1 MRYGFF
7 IWRSS
12 LRIRGVHSSRIR
24 LSKLRTLTQ
33 KFSSMSEEKK
43 ETSSK
48 ESVEMETL
56 TEGKA
61 TILYEKANTV
71 FYNKVQEFNRDLSTA
86 VINEFAKVYRQE
98 KFEKETAKAKR
109 RAERL
114 TKENKEKGIDKVVE
128 PEKVSIPGLRVL
140 EALSAT
146 GLRSIRYWKEIEEGL
161 VDTIVVNDLDEK
173 AVETIERN
181 LKYNGCPLDK
191 TIPNMGDA
199 CEVMYANRAL
209 SRRSVEEGKGFDV
222 IDLDPYGSAAEF
234 LDGAVQA
241 VRDGGLLCVTCTDK
255 AVLCGKNSENSA
267 NRYKRYITPVLSMS
281 IDFYVRMFVRVHTS
295 PINVKAS
302 ASKTAL
308 VYQSL
313 GCDAFYL
320 QPYGVI
326 DYSRKNPK
334 YKHSSGPPC
343 NTTCE
348 FTNSRLKVAGPIWS
362 GKMHEVDFVQRVLKH
377 VEANPKK
384 YTTERRILGQLRVCE
399 TEIETP
405 LYYTH
410 KSLAHLFHTSVNI
423 IKLRSAIINAGY
435 RVSQSHADPSAIK
448 TDASPMVI
456 MEIMAAIVARD
467 PEQGKAKRGPDSAAG
482 KIIAVTTKS
491 GTELKVNFSQA
502 KGSEGLHQA
511 FFPNPEENWGPKS
524 RATGGKR
531 KTMTEKEKS
540 LQNQGKRKKSGKPEN
555 KQTDEN
561 VKI

>member
-1 MRYGFF
+1 
-7 IWRSS
+7 
-12 LRIRGVHSSRIR
+12 
-24 LSKLRTLTQ
+24 
-33 KFSSMSEEKK
+33 
-43 ETSSK
+43 
-48 ESVEMETL
+48 
-56 TEGKA
+56 
-61 TILYEKANTV
+61 
-71 FYNKVQEFNRDLSTA
+71 
-86 VINEFAKVYRQE
+86 
-98 KFEKETAKAKR
+98 
-109 RAERL
+109 
-114 TKENKEKGIDKVVE
+114 
-128 PEKVSIPGLRVL
+128 
-140 EALSAT
+140 
-146 GLRSIRYWKEIEEGL
+146 
-161 VDTIVVNDLDEK
+161 
-173 AVETIERN
+173 
-181 LKYNGCPLDK
+181 
-191 TIPNMGDA
+191 
-199 CEVMYANRAL
+199 
-209 SRRSVEEGKGFDV
+209 
-222 IDLDPYGSAAEF
+222 
-234 LDGAVQA
+234 
-241 VRDGGLLCVTCTDK
+241 
-255 AVLCGKNSENSA
+255 
-267 NRYKRYITPVLSMS
+267 
-281 IDFYVRMFVRVHTS
+281 
-295 PINVKAS
+295 
-302 ASKTAL
+302 
-308 VYQSL
+308 
-313 GCDAFYL
+313 
-320 QPYGVI
+320 
-326 DYSRKNPK
+326 
-334 YKHSSGPPC
+334 
-343 NTTCE
+343 
-348 FTNSRLKVAGPIWS
+348 
-362 GKMHEVDFVQRVLKH
+362 MHEVDFVQRVLKH